1 MISDEPTPVTDAA
14 RADIEKL
21 APEWHSH
28 TLAAQARRI
37 AAVLDEGAGARDM
50 ASVSRELRLIMAE
63 LQALAERKPAEADPI
78 DELSKR
84 RAARVTTA
92 DVPDRAKRGG
102 K

>member
-1 MISDEPTPVTDAA
+1 MTSDEPTSVLQAA

-28 TLAAQARRI
+28 TLAAQARTL
-37 AAVLDEGAGARDM
+37 ASVLDEGAGARDM
-50 ASVSRELRLIMAE
+50 ATVSRELRLIMAE

-84 RAARVTTA
+84 RATRVSTA
-92 DVPDRAKRGG
+92 DVPDRAGRGR